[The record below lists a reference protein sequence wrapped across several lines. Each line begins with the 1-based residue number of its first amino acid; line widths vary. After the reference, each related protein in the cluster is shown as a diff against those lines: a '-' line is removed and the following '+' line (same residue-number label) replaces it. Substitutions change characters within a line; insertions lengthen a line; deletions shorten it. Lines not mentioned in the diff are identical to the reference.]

1 MIGEK
6 VILGNLNN
14 NKLLD
19 IWFSKKSVKI
29 RQMLNNSNRN
39 FFKPCNVC
47 DVEGT
52 LMGEKNAGYFK
63 LMIRKVLILGGSSDI
78 GKEDS

>member
-1 MIGEK
+1 MCPHDWEK

-29 RQMLNNSNRN
+29 RQMLNN
-39 FFKPCNVC
+39 
-47 DVEGT
+47 
-52 LMGEKNAGYFK
+52 
-63 LMIRKVLILGGSSDI
+63 LIGILNPVMFVMLRVH
-78 GKEDS
+78 